1 MFKEVETPQAM
12 GASITQESDS
22 MSAMK
27 FRMGKAN
34 EAFSMEMQFYKNKGI
49 AEGRKHKRYSEVV
62 QPCILHSFESWS
74 CSAWLGKQLGL
85 RKV

>member
-1 MFKEVETPQAM
+1 M
-12 GASITQESDS
+12 GALITQQSDS
-22 MSAMK
+22 MNAK
-27 FRMGKAN
+27 KIRMGKAN
-34 EAFSMEMQFYKNKGI
+34 EAFSMEMKFYKNKGI

-74 CSAWLGKQLGL
+74 CSAWFGKQLGL